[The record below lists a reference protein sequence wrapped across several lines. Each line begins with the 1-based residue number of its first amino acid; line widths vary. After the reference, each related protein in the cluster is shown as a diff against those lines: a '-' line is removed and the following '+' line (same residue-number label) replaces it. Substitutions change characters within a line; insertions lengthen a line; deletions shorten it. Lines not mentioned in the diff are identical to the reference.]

1 MRSLAAA
8 SILVLAFAAGVGVGT
23 SRAPFAGG
31 PLPVH
36 AAAGERPAASTP
48 LGFLA
53 DGEPM
58 DVQARQL
65 NILMQMPPEERW
77 KNYIAPY
84 LASQGVAD
92 AAVVEQDGTMEE
104 AADTPAELDAF
115 RAKYAQFT
123 ADTQRLLDLIPPEQR
138 MDIKQRVAAAQAGIP
153 SMSYDELASLK
164 AAFSDY
170 PGFWST
176 PTWAAN
182 MLAGSG
188 GGGGLQLG
196 GKQPLQPLVKPTVP
210 PSVPQVPNCKS
221 FGMDPICGDC
231 PVAPAGGYIT
241 IAVLKSVALAGK
253 FGCQFI
259 PPDLLTG
266 TTEIPNPVNVIC
278 VGVRVGLELAAAA
291 VELAYELANRCNEG
305 VFGSIIATYLD
316 TTISSR
322 ASQQSH
328 DFHRAWNLR
337 TDIEDNLL
345 DLLDKRISTFQLP
358 ASQDGFLDRTNDLSV
373 DWIVED
379 TINMQAAA
387 GYDVRNA
394 QSELSAARV
403 LLAGGEYKGA
413 YARYRYAYR
422 AAVRVGRE
430 LPAATPTP

>member
-8 SILVLAFAAGVGVGT
+8 SILVLAFAAGIGVGT
-23 SRAPFAGG
+23 SHAPFAAG
-31 PLPVH
+31 PAPVH

-84 LASQGVAD
+84 LASQGMAD
-92 AAVVEQDGTMEE
+92 AAVVEQDGITEA

-153 SMSYDELASLK
+153 NMSYDELAALK

-176 PTWAAN
+176 PSWAAN

-188 GGGGLQLG
+188 GGGLQLG
-196 GKQPLQPLVKPTVP
+196 SKQPLMPFVKPTVP

-221 FGMDPICGDC
+221 FGSDPICGDC

-259 PPDLLTG
+259 PPDLLAG
-266 TTEIPNPVNVIC
+266 TTSVPNPVNVIC

-358 ASQDGFLDRTNDLSV
+358 ASQDGFLDRTDDLSV

-379 TINMQAAA
+379 TINMQSAA